1 MKVHKFTIPG
11 RLDGMNTL
19 IAANRKNPYIGAK
32 EKRKQQD
39 IVIKAIRFHRLKGVR
54 NYPVTI
60 KIDWFEKNSRRDPDN
75 ISAAKKFIFDAL
87 QETDVLKNDGFHE
100 IKALRDDFHID
111 KLKPRIEVTIT
122 ESEA

>member
-1 MKVHKFTIPG
+1 MKTHKFTIPG

-39 IVIKAIRFHRLKGVR
+39 IVIRAIRFHRLNGVK

-60 KIDWFEKNSRRDPDN
+60 KIDWYEKNSRRDPDN

-87 QETDVLKNDGFHE
+87 QETDVLKNDGFKE
-100 IKALRDDFHID
+100 IEALRDNFHID
-111 KLKPRIEVTIT
+111 KLKPRIEVTIV
-122 ESEA
+122 EK

>member
-60 KIDWFEKNSRRDPDN
+60 KIDWYEKNNRRDPDN

-87 QETDVLKNDGFHE
+87 QETDVLKNDGFKE
-100 IKALRDDFHID
+100 IEALRDNFHID
-111 KLKPRIEVTIT
+111 KLKPRIEVTIV
-122 ESEA
+122 EK

>member
-39 IVIKAIRFHRLKGVR
+39 IVIRAIRFHRLKGVR

-60 KIDWFEKNSRRDPDN
+60 KID
-75 ISAAKKFIFDAL
+75 
-87 QETDVLKNDGFHE
+87 
-100 IKALRDDFHID
+100 
-111 KLKPRIEVTIT
+111 
-122 ESEA
+122 

>member
-54 NYPVTI
+54 NYPVSI
-60 KIDWFEKNSRRDPDN
+60 KIDWYEKNNRRDPDN

-87 QETDVLKNDGFHE
+87 QETDVLKNDGFKE

>member
-1 MKVHKFTIPG
+1 MKIHRFTIPG
-11 RLDGMNTL
+11 RLDSMNII

-60 KIDWFEKNSRRDPDN
+60 KIDWYEKNSRRDPDN

-87 QETDVLKNDGFHE
+87 QETDVLKNDGFKE
-100 IKALRDDFHID
+100 IEALRDNFHID
-111 KLKPRIEVTIT
+111 KLKPRIEVTIV
-122 ESEA
+122 EK

>member
-1 MKVHKFTIPG
+1 MKIHRFTIPG

-54 NYPVTI
+54 NYPVPI
-60 KIDWFEKNSRRDPDN
+60 KIDWYEKNSRRDPDN

-111 KLKPRIEVTIT
+111 KLKPRIEVEIV
-122 ESEA
+122 ENE

>member
-1 MKVHKFTIPG
+1 MKTHKFTIPG

-39 IVIKAIRFHRLKGVR
+39 IVIRAIRFHRLKGVR

-60 KIDWFEKNSRRDPDN
+60 KIDWYEKNSRRDPDN

-87 QETDVLKNDGFHE
+87 QETDVLKNDGFKE
-100 IKALRDDFHID
+100 IEALRDNFHID
-111 KLKPRIEVTIT
+111 KLKPRIEVTIV
-122 ESEA
+122 EK